1 MIKDN
6 DLIHKIQEDSDT
18 NTTTYVLKNLNKKN
32 NKTKLGEV
40 FNFLPP
46 GIINKTVTGIGGTS
60 LELDA
65 VRDSIIVE
73 PYVMT
78 AFNKAQS
85 ASRNNSFK
93 IHFYGKAPKS
103 IKQKLKLS
111 IKDIIT
117 KLYSENADE
126 ELYKYIDYC
135 KLNNQSM
142 KIICVADQLESL
154 KINLTYVDS
163 DYFDTFH
170 LIFDEID
177 CFQSSSSY
185 RNIMDRC
192 LEIYKIHPTNKRTL
206 LSATMSTFSDTE
218 LKDEPKTKIIYK
230 DLEYDDLSIAKI
242 LPSSFSNEILSI
254 LENLQNNPKTNNDKI
269 LIACN
274 NMDLCLKTIKLLE
287 SKKFNNIKILCSEE
301 RQDSIEKYYDVIPS
315 SGNLPGKIN
324 FITSRYFNGIDILEK
339 YHSIIIARGNKP
351 NLRLSPSVIYQIN
364 GRGRCGLISR
374 TLLYNLKITKEQENN
389 TYETLNEQALEL
401 CQAYEF
407 MYTLKTSKYPN
418 NVKAIEELIRLLETG
433 NKNFY
438 SLCYKNLKGEFIPS
452 NLKIDARL
460 EEESIINVYKNNK
473 FIESLEKWYKI
484 KNQSSLAKGVN
495 TNQLNTPLE
504 DAENII
510 KKMLEFPN
518 LNSDKI
524 FEKIYLDNPGIKTIA
539 KIYELA
545 RSSSDIDFIK
555 LKNVCIKAASSK
567 YYKKEIKKLLLNM
580 EIQENVIK
588 KNNSLSKSFKK
599 FFEVS
604 NNPKSKTYLK
614 ETCLDWIKIAEEIK
628 VPLYQQNVVKLLSSN
643 KSIFTEAI
651 LDLKEKKER
660 TSSLKKNK
668 TFQTIKSNKPVKQIK
683 TIKIIGYK
691 KLDIFTD

>member
-65 VRDSIIVE
+65 IRNSIIVE

-78 AFNKAQS
+78 AYNKAQNKS
-85 ASRNNSFK
+85 INNSYK

-103 IKQKLKLS
+103 IKQKLKS
-111 IKDIIT
+111 IIKKIIT

-274 NMDLCLKTIKLLE
+274 DINLCLDTIKLLK
-287 SKKFNNIKILCSEE
+287 SKEFNNIKILCSEE
-301 RQDSIEKYYDVIPS
+301 KQDSTEEYYDVIPS

-339 YHSIIIARGNKP
+339 YHSR
-351 NLRLSPSVIYQIN
+351 
-364 GRGRCGLISR
+364 
-374 TLLYNLKITKEQENN
+374 IT
-389 TYETLNEQALEL
+389 A
-401 CQAYEF
+401 F
-407 MYTLKTSKYPN
+407 
-418 NVKAIEELIRLLETG
+418 
-433 NKNFY
+433 
-438 SLCYKNLKGEFIPS
+438 
-452 NLKIDARL
+452 
-460 EEESIINVYKNNK
+460 
-473 FIESLEKWYKI
+473 
-484 KNQSSLAKGVN
+484 
-495 TNQLNTPLE
+495 
-504 DAENII
+504 
-510 KKMLEFPN
+510 
-518 LNSDKI
+518 
-524 FEKIYLDNPGIKTIA
+524 
-539 KIYELA
+539 
-545 RSSSDIDFIK
+545 
-555 LKNVCIKAASSK
+555 
-567 YYKKEIKKLLLNM
+567 
-580 EIQENVIK
+580 
-588 KNNSLSKSFKK
+588 
-599 FFEVS
+599 
-604 NNPKSKTYLK
+604 
-614 ETCLDWIKIAEEIK
+614 
-628 VPLYQQNVVKLLSSN
+628 
-643 KSIFTEAI
+643 
-651 LDLKEKKER
+651 
-660 TSSLKKNK
+660 
-668 TFQTIKSNKPVKQIK
+668 
-683 TIKIIGYK
+683 
-691 KLDIFTD
+691 